1 MNDATAARENSN
13 VIALLCIGDVSP
25 VEGEVALPLTP
36 LFGRPMI
43 HHMIKALQRVG
54 ITQFCVGVDTVPGAL
69 LSYRDEVAKEG
80 IELRFVRE
88 PSAMVPLLVADT
100 RALVLRG
107 DTIWDANLIDQ
118 ALRHNGP
125 LIATVEERSEN
136 LMFERIDLNSRWAGM
151 AILDR
156 GSLAALT
163 QLPEGW
169 DMASALLRQAMQD
182 HVTLWP
188 LKQSEIQDGHVRRLV
203 NTSDLAAAQSLLMV
217 SPANGPATLESKLFS
232 PGLARLGPAIWS
244 VPWGRGLAEFSF
256 PGLSLIA
263 AILAVT
269 GFPVVASV
277 MAIGAVLASL
287 IRKIVRSAEYRSA
300 RSDWAGMAGWALLA
314 AALIAVL
321 KLTEPSYF
329 EAGFLALTLT
339 GLSLVSAHQNN
350 GAGYRLLSPLVISL
364 ALVLGTFSGSAGWAV
379 KLLIISEIISQL
391 SGTLGV
397 LQKPAPQDQA

>member
-1 MNDATAARENSN
+1 MIDATATRENSKI
-13 VIALLCIGDVSP
+13 IALLCIGDVSP
-25 VEGEVALPLTP
+25 AEGEVALPLTP
-36 LFGRPMI
+36 LFGQPMI
-43 HHMIKALQRVG
+43 HHTIKALQRVG

-88 PSAMVPLLVADT
+88 PSAMAPLLVADT

-107 DTIWDANLIDQ
+107 DTIWDANLIDR

-136 LMFERIDLNSRWAGM
+136 QVFERIDLNSRWAGM

-156 GSLAALT
+156 NSLAALT

-182 HVTLWP
+182 NIALWP
-188 LKQSEIQDGHVRRLV
+188 LKQSEIQDGHVRRLE
-203 NTSDLAAAQSLLMV
+203 NAGDLASAQSLLMAP
-217 SPANGPATLESKLFS
+217 PANGPATLESKLFS
-232 PGLARLGPAIWS
+232 RSLARFGPAIWS
-244 VPWGRGLAEFSF
+244 VPWGRSLAEFGFLS
-256 PGLSLIA
+256 LSLIA

-269 GFPVVASV
+269 GFPLGASV

-287 IRKIVRSAEYRSA
+287 IRNIVRSAEYRSA
-300 RSDWAGMAGWALLA
+300 RSDWVGMAGWALLA
-314 AALIAVL
+314 TALIAVL

-339 GLSLVSAHQNN
+339 GFSLVSAHQNN

-364 ALVLGTFSGSAGWAV
+364 ALMLGAIAGSTAWAV
-379 KLLIISEIISQL
+379 KLLIISEIIQRL
-391 SGTLGV
+391 SNALGV
-397 LQKPAPQDQA
+397 LQKPAAQD

>member
-1 MNDATAARENSN
+1 MIDATATRENSKI
-13 VIALLCIGDVSP
+13 IALLCIGDVSP
-25 VEGEVALPLTP
+25 AEGEVALPLTP
-36 LFGRPMI
+36 LFGQPMI

-88 PSAMVPLLVADT
+88 PSAMAPLLVADT

-107 DTIWDANLIDQ
+107 DTIWDANLIDR

-136 LMFERIDLNSRWAGM
+136 QVFERIDLNSRWAGM

-156 GSLAALT
+156 NSLAALT

-182 HVTLWP
+182 NIALWP
-188 LKQSEIQDGHVRRLV
+188 LKQSEIQDGHVRRLE
-203 NTSDLAAAQSLLMV
+203 NAGDLASAQSLLMAP
-217 SPANGPATLESKLFS
+217 PANGPATLESKLFS
-232 PGLARLGPAIWS
+232 RSLARFGPAIWS
-244 VPWGRGLAEFSF
+244 VPWGRSLAEFGFLS
-256 PGLSLIA
+256 LSLIA

-269 GFPVVASV
+269 GFPLGASV

-287 IRKIVRSAEYRSA
+287 IRNIVRSAEYRSA
-300 RSDWAGMAGWALLA
+300 RSDWVGMAGWALLA
-314 AALIAVL
+314 TALIAVL
-321 KLTEPSYF
+321 KLSEPSYF

-339 GLSLVSAHQNN
+339 GFSLVSAHQNN

-364 ALVLGTFSGSAGWAV
+364 ALMLGAIAGSTAWAV
-379 KLLIISEIISQL
+379 KLLIISEIIQQL
-391 SGTLGV
+391 LNVLGV
-397 LQKPAPQDQA
+397 LQKPAAQD

>member
-1 MNDATAARENSN
+1 MIDATATRENSKI
-13 VIALLCIGDVSP
+13 IALLCIGDVSP
-25 VEGEVALPLTP
+25 AEGEVALPLTP
-36 LFGRPMI
+36 LFGQPMI

-88 PSAMVPLLVADT
+88 PSAMAPLLVADT

-107 DTIWDANLIDQ
+107 DTIWDANLIDR

-136 LMFERIDLNSRWAGM
+136 QVFERIDLNSRWAGM

-156 GSLAALT
+156 NSLAALT

-182 HVTLWP
+182 NIALWP
-188 LKQSEIQDGHVRRLV
+188 LKQSEIQDGHVRRLE
-203 NTSDLAAAQSLLMV
+203 NAGDLASAQSLLMAP
-217 SPANGPATLESKLFS
+217 PANGPATLESKLFS
-232 PGLARLGPAIWS
+232 RSLARFGPAIWS
-244 VPWGRGLAEFSF
+244 VPWGRSLAEFGFLS
-256 PGLSLIA
+256 LSLIA

-269 GFPVVASV
+269 GFPLGASV

-287 IRKIVRSAEYRSA
+287 IRNIVRSAEYRSA
-300 RSDWAGMAGWALLA
+300 RSDWVGMAGWALLA
-314 AALIAVL
+314 TALIAVL

-339 GLSLVSAHQNN
+339 GFSLVSAHQNN

-364 ALVLGTFSGSAGWAV
+364 ALMLGAIAGSTAWAV
-379 KLLIISEIISQL
+379 KLLIISEIIQRL
-391 SGTLGV
+391 SNALGV
-397 LQKPAPQDQA
+397 LQKPAAQD

>member
-1 MNDATAARENSN
+1 MIDATAARENSKI
-13 VIALLCIGDVSP
+13 IALLCIGDVSP
-25 VEGEVALPLTP
+25 AEGEVALPLTP

-43 HHMIKALQRVG
+43 HHMIKALQQIG

-80 IELRFVRE
+80 LELRFVRE
-88 PSAMVPLLVADT
+88 PSAMAPLLAADT
-100 RALVLRG
+100 RALVLRA
-107 DTIWDANLIDQ
+107 DTILDAALVDR

-125 LIATVEERSEN
+125 LVATVEERSEN
-136 LMFERIDLNSRWAGM
+136 QTFERIDLNSRWAGM

-156 GSLAALT
+156 SSLEALT

-182 HVTLWP
+182 NVPLWP
-188 LKQSEIQDGHVRRLV
+188 LKQSEIQDGHVRRLE
-203 NTSDLAAAQSLLMV
+203 NSGDLSAAQSLLMAL
-217 SPANGPATLESKLFS
+217 PLNGPVTLESKLFS
-232 PGLARLGPAIWS
+232 KGLARFGPAIWS

-269 GFPVVASV
+269 GFPAVASV
-277 MAIGAVLASL
+277 VAIGAVIASL
-287 IRKIVRSAEYRSA
+287 IRNIVRSAEYRSA

-314 AALIAVL
+314 TALVAVL
-321 KLTEPSYF
+321 KLTEPSFF

-339 GLSLVSAHQNN
+339 GLSLVSAHKNN

-364 ALVLGTFSGSAGWAV
+364 ALMLGAITGSTAWAV
-379 KLLIISEIISQL
+379 KLLIISEIIRNL
-391 SGTLGV
+391 SNALGV
-397 LQKPAPQDQA
+397 LQRPAPQD

>member
-1 MNDATAARENSN
+1 MIDATATRENSKI
-13 VIALLCIGDVSP
+13 IALLCIGDVSP
-25 VEGEVALPLTP
+25 AEGEVALPLTP
-36 LFGRPMI
+36 LFGQPMI
-43 HHMIKALQRVG
+43 HHTIKALQRVG

-80 IELRFVRE
+80 IDLRFVRE
-88 PSAMVPLLVADT
+88 PSAMAPLLVADT

-107 DTIWDANLIDQ
+107 DTIWDANLIDR

-136 LMFERIDLNSRWAGM
+136 QVFERIDLNSRWAGM

-156 GSLAALT
+156 NSLAALT

-182 HVTLWP
+182 NIALWP
-188 LKQSEIQDGHVRRLV
+188 LKQSEIQDGHVRRLE
-203 NTSDLAAAQSLLMV
+203 NAGDLASAQSLLMAP
-217 SPANGPATLESKLFS
+217 PANGPATLESKLFS
-232 PGLARLGPAIWS
+232 RSLARFGPAIWS
-244 VPWGRGLAEFSF
+244 VPWGRSLAEFGFLS
-256 PGLSLIA
+256 LSLIA

-269 GFPVVASV
+269 GFPLGASV

-287 IRKIVRSAEYRSA
+287 IRNIVRSAEYRSA
-300 RSDWAGMAGWALLA
+300 RSDWVGMAGWALLA
-314 AALIAVL
+314 TALIAVL

-339 GLSLVSAHQNN
+339 GFSLVSAHQNN

-364 ALVLGTFSGSAGWAV
+364 ALMLGAIAGSTAWAV
-379 KLLIISEIISQL
+379 KLLIISEIIQQL
-391 SGTLGV
+391 SNALGV
-397 LQKPAPQDQA
+397 LQKPAAQD